1 MDDALGVVLGSDD
14 RVRPAVEG
22 EGEEIDFF
30 LVFDYHIPAL
40 SGLYVVAY
48 HQ

>member
-1 MDDALGVVLGSDD
+1 MGDSVGVVLGSND